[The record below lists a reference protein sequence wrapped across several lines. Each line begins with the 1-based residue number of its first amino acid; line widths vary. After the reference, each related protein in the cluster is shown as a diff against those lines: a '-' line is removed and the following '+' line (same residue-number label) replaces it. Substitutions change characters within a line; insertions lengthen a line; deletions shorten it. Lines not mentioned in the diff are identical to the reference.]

1 MTVTARSRIRVMLPL
16 AAAGSLLLGRLDPL
30 SAKQGKRMFDTI
42 TYTSTV
48 ADEQFATKLQV
59 GADGWGRLSLG
70 SNRARRDR
78 PIGLFQQPV
87 PATLLQRL
95 GGLASGADFA
105 ASASQP
111 SLIPDEV
118 YRQINVALPNQ
129 PPIAKLVGEKLATP
143 APFGRMEAVLHEII
157 EYLQQFPQL
166 AIGMRLP
173 PMPARLEAGKPL
185 PIVLQLRNAGS
196 TAFVVELPALWGQK
210 ATHCEVRAL
219 RSDIPSADLRS
230 EHQAFLQLDAK
241 SFKRSEPAHG
251 TTHAELLPSEQLG
264 LWFESPVAWPLG
276 QYSVELS
283 LSLSLFNRDR
293 KLLFVGGLASPPQ
306 PVEVH
311 PPPK

>member
-1 MTVTARSRIRVMLPL
+1 MTMPARSRIRVMLPI
-16 AAAGSLLLGRLDPL
+16 AAAGGLLLGRFDLL

-78 PIGLFQQPV
+78 PIGLFQQPL
-87 PATLLQRL
+87 PAPLLQRL
-95 GGLASGADFA
+95 DSIANGVDFA
-105 ASASQP
+105 ASPTQP

-129 PPIAKLVGEKLATP
+129 APMAKLVGEKLATP
-143 APFGRMEAVLHEII
+143 APFARMEAVLHEAI
-157 EYLQQFPQL
+157 EFLQQYPQL
-166 AIGMRLP
+166 AISMRLQ
-173 PMPARLEAGKPL
+173 PMPARLAAGLPL
-185 PIVLQLRNAGS
+185 PFVLQLRNAGS
-196 TAFVVELPALWGQK
+196 TAFVLEMPGLWGQK

-264 LWFESPVAWPLG
+264 LWFESPVTWPLG

-283 LSLSLFNRDR
+283 LSLTLFNRDR

-306 PVEVH
+306 RVEVH

>member
-1 MTVTARSRIRVMLPL
+1 MSVSARSRLRVTLPL
-16 AAAGSLLLGRLDPL
+16 AAGASLLVGRIDLL

-42 TYTSTV
+42 TYTSNV
-48 ADEQFATKLQV
+48 ADEQFATKLQI

-70 SNRARRDR
+70 SNSARRDR

-95 GGLASGADFA
+95 GGLATGADFA
-105 ASASQP
+105 ASATQP

-129 PPIAKLVGEKLATP
+129 APIAKLVGEKLVTP
-143 APFGRMEAVLHEII
+143 VPFGRLEAVLHEVI

-166 AIGMRLP
+166 AIGMRLQ
-173 PMPARLEAGKPL
+173 PMPARLVAGKAL
-185 PIVLQLRNAGS
+185 PIVLQLRNTGS
-196 TAFVVELPALWGQK
+196 TAFVVEMPALWGQK

-264 LWFESPVAWPLG
+264 LWFEPPAAWPLG
-276 QYSVELS
+276 QYSLELS
-283 LSLSLFNRDR
+283 LSLSLFNRDK
-293 KLLFVGGLASPPQ
+293 KLLFVGGLAGAPQ
-306 PVEVH
+306 QVVIE
-311 PPPK
+311 PPPR